1 LHFYRQR
8 KNRLNAHPEL
18 SDNPAKLLTNKL
30 NTEYFIA
37 QRIAIK
43 SERTFSKLIVRIAIS
58 GVMLS
63 LAVMMLSIAII
74 KGFKT
79 EIQQKV
85 RGYVGDIRIYK
96 LDLNNSFELS
106 PFVPAAQTYA
116 DLKKNKN
123 IAYFQPYATKPAII
137 SANDE
142 VEGINFKGVDKTY
155 NWDYI
160 KQHLVSGTILNFAD
174 PTKISTQIL
183 ISQYTASRLK
193 LKTGDDFIMHFL
205 MQAANEA
212 PRKRKFKIV
221 GIYNIGVDEVDKSF
235 VLGDLNIIRRLNKWS
250 PQEIGGIEIRINN
263 FSQLNSVADGLYK
276 NLELKLKAETVVDY
290 FPNIFTWLSL
300 LDVNTKVLLILMMIV
315 GVINMITALLIMI
328 LERTN
333 MIGMLKAFGMT
344 NLSMM
349 KVFLYNSLYLVGFGL
364 LLGNI
369 LGLSLGFI
377 QKLTHV
383 FKLEQGSYY
392 LSYVPIEFH
401 FSDIFF
407 LNIITLF
414 ICLIVLVLPSL
425 LVSQISPLKAIRF
438 K

>member
-1 LHFYRQR
+1 
-8 KNRLNAHPEL
+8 
-18 SDNPAKLLTNKL
+18 L

-85 RGYVGDIRIYK
+85 RGYVGDIRIFK

-106 PFVPAAQTYA
+106 PFTPTAETYA
-116 DLKKNKN
+116 NLKNNKD
-123 IAYFQPYATKPAII
+123 IVYFQPYATKPAII

-155 NWDYI
+155 NWDYV
-160 KQHLVSGTILNFAD
+160 KQHLVSGTLLNFDD
-174 PTKISTQIL
+174 PTKTGSQIL

-205 MQAANEA
+205 MQGANES

-221 GIYNIGVDEVDKSF
+221 GIYNVGVDEVDKSF

-250 PQEIGGIEIRINN
+250 PEEVGGIEVRIKN
-263 FSQLNSVADGLYK
+263 FSQLTSVSDEIYK
-276 NLELKLKAETVVDY
+276 NLEMKLKAETVVDY

-300 LDVNTKVLLILMMIV
+300 LDVNTKVLLVLMMIV

-344 NLSMM
+344 NLSIM
-349 KVFLYNSLYLVGFGL
+349 KVFLYNALYLVGFGL

-369 LGLSLGFI
+369 LGLGLGFL
-377 QKLTHV
+377 QKFTHV

-401 FSDIFF
+401 FTDILF
-407 LNIITLF
+407 LNLITLI
-414 ICLIVLVLPSL
+414 ICLVVLVLPSL
-425 LVSQISPLKAIRF
+425 LVSKISPLKAIRF